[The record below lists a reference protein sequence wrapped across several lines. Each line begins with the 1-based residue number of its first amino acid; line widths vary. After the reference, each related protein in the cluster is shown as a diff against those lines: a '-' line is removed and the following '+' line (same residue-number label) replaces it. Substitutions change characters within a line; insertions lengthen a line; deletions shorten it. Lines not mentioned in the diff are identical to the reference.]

1 MKRLIAAVAVA
12 VIVGVAAAAWVY
24 RAYAPGGPG
33 SASPLGRK
41 ANDSEWLDKL
51 YSRNP
56 GEVEAAT
63 AEVTKRGAAGVP
75 VIQAALRDPQSE
87 AERLKGALK
96 ACAILGKIAAP
107 AIADV
112 ASVLTEPGLTA
123 EAAIALS
130 NMGPDAFAPLRE
142 GLEDDD
148 PLVRRESLRSI
159 GKLKERAPLDAQPVV
174 TVLIAGIK
182 DADDG
187 VRTVAATYLGIVHAA
202 AEESVPAL
210 MTALSDSNV
219 EVRREAATALGSF
232 GAAALGAIPMLKKAA
247 LDKNEDV
254 AREAGRAVLK
264 LQQK

>member
-1 MKRLIAAVAVA
+1 MKLLIGAAAV
-12 VIVGVAAAAWVY
+12 VGAVAAAAWLY
-24 RAYAPGGPG
+24 LAYAPARPDGV
-33 SASPLGRK
+33 SPLVRRDPD
-41 ANDSEWLDKL
+41 AEWLDKL

-56 GEVEAAT
+56 SEVEAAT
-63 AEVTKRGAAGVP
+63 REVTRRGAAALP

-96 ACAILGKIAAP
+96 ACTILGKVAAP

-112 ASVLTEPGLTA
+112 ASVLNEPGLTA

-130 NMGPDAFAPLRE
+130 NMGRDAFDPLRE
-142 GLEDDD
+142 GLADND
-148 PLVRRESLRSI
+148 PMVRRESLRSI
-159 GKLKERAPLDAQPVV
+159 GKLKDRAPLEARPVV
-174 TVLIAGIK
+174 AVLILGLK

-187 VRTVAATYLGIVHAA
+187 VRTVAATYLGIVH
-202 AEESVPAL
+202 ESPEQSVPSLIA
-210 MTALSDSNV
+210 ALSDANV

-232 GAAALGAIPMLKKAA
+232 GAAALRAVPMLKKAA

-254 AREAGRAVLK
+254 AREAGRAILK